1 MTTLHELE
9 QHNPEWRPWLQG
21 MQKMLAELGD
31 PAWDPQV
38 PPLPS
43 PAGVTPLVAAAG
55 LDPAA
60 TPLAL
65 LHACRRRWADA
76 VPRDWGLGYCP
87 LCGAWPGF
95 AELCGVERTRYLRC
109 VRCGAAWRAHGLSC
123 AFCGNADHKALGSL
137 VAADAGPSKWT
148 IEVCHRCRGYLK
160 AFTRLT
166 VGEPAQAMLDDLGS
180 VELDLVAQ
188 ERGFHRPPGTGHGS
202 GVAA

>member
-9 QHNPEWRPWLQG
+9 QRNPEWRPWLQG

-31 PAWDPQV
+31 PAWDAQV

-43 PAGVTPLVAAAG
+43 PARGSPLAAAAG

-60 TPLAL
+60 TALAL
-65 LHACRRRWADA
+65 LHACRRCWADA
-76 VPRDWGLGYCP
+76 IPRDWGHGYCP

-109 VRCGAAWRAHGLSC
+109 VRCGAGWRAHGLSC
-123 AFCGNADHKALGSL
+123 AFCGNTDHKTLGSL
-137 VAADAGPSKWT
+137 VAADAEPSKWT

-180 VELDLVAQ
+180 VELDLAAQ
-188 ERGFHRPPGTGHGS
+188 ERGFRRPPGTGHGS
-202 GVAA
+202 GVAV